1 MKKNILILEDEKL
14 QLDVYSIALEVLGY
28 NVYKSSNSF
37 EGLKTVLNNKI
48 DLILCDIEAENN
60 IGFRFTSL
68 AKTLSPNAEV
78 IMMESHK
85 NRKNHALT
93 SSLGY
98 AYLIKPFSVKI
109 LSNLV
114 NSMLREK
121 EENTSYAR
129 YA

>member
-1 MKKNILILEDEKL
+1 M
-14 QLDVYSIALEVLGY
+14 
-28 NVYKSSNSF
+28 
-37 EGLKTVLNNKI
+37 
-48 DLILCDIEAENN
+48 ILCDIELENN
-60 IGFRFTSL
+60 VGFRFISL
-68 AKTLSPNAEV
+68 AKTLCPNAEIV
-78 IMMESHK
+78 MMERHK

-98 AYLIKPFSVKI
+98 VYLIKPFSVKI